1 LLYDI
6 REGGYGMPGEKRF
19 RTSFMGGFKKSDVN
33 TYIEKILREFEEKL
47 KEKDDEIAALKS
59 QYKDVKSKY
68 EELQGRENQI
78 NEDRAKISEVLIKA
92 QEKADLMLEDAR
104 IAALEEKRQLEET
117 IEKDKERL
125 VDIRKEI
132 KTLKDEIVS
141 TLKKYDSQLEAYV
154 REDQEDQEDQDG
166 QENEEAG

>member
-1 LLYDI
+1 
-6 REGGYGMPGEKRF
+6 MPGEKRF

-33 TYIEKILREFEEKL
+33 TYIEKILREFEVKL
-47 KEKDDEIAALKS
+47 KEKDDEMAVLKS
-59 QYKDVKSKY
+59 QFRDIKFKY

-125 VDIRKEI
+125 IDIRREI
-132 KTLKDEIVS
+132 KTLKEEIVN

-154 REDQEDQEDQDG
+154 REDQED
-166 QENEEAG
+166 EEAG